1 MGWENLD
8 VGLFP
13 CNIFFGPASFVYPIY
28 VMKKLYTILFTL
40 IGTVFFCFSAYA
52 THHSGSRGFIECRK
66 IVNGVNFSVDPRIEL
81 FHTIEVISGMPLV
94 NYIDLDYKQKIAAR
108 FENFRNHPL
117 FEFIRHRPIYGKIFR
132 SIDAPISF
140 LLHLNNEL
148 EWRKDIGLQDV
159 RTGTL
164 DSLRMLMKDFAEAAD
179 YKTFFNNNQDL
190 YQISLSTMVYNL
202 KDFDEKNRLLR
213 YCGDGKQRNIS
224 FNVILNFLGWGNFG
238 PRFFKQNGAEMYA
251 VIAPEKSAIRVPT
264 FNLSTLYRL
273 VWHEFAHSFANPA
286 VEKMQNRF
294 DELEYLW
301 EPVKEPMKSQAYH
314 TWQSVVK
321 EHLTEAIACRLAAEK
336 FGEGAAEINFVRTE
350 KSKQWIYLE
359 TIINALK
366 DYESNRD
373 EYPSLDSF
381 MPRIFDALKAI
392 KPDQIKQ
399 WQTEVQTMGNPGVSA
414 IPNVSAIY
422 NSKNI
427 LIILSSAEVD
437 LKADSALK
445 AFVNKFRSLVPALQ
459 NARIVADT
467 TALKMD
473 LSGYGLSVWGTPQG
487 NKFLAKYISGIPIL
501 IEKDRVLAENIYL
514 GSGHGILI
522 GWVNPF
528 NEEFPMAVYT
538 GQNPRDVVGFNSIMN
553 GSGNY
558 HIFRNFITLR
568 QGSFVRNGKVWISR

>member
-1 MGWENLD
+1 
-8 VGLFP
+8 
-13 CNIFFGPASFVYPIY
+13 
-28 VMKKLYTILFTL
+28 MKKIYTALFAL
-40 IGTVFFCFSAYA
+40 IGPVFFSCPACAAHLSGVKGFS
-52 THHSGSRGFIECRK
+52 ECSK
-66 IVNGVNFSVDPRIEL
+66 MVNGVNFSVDPRIEL

-94 NYIDLDYKQKIAAR
+94 NYIDLDYKQKIATR
-108 FENFRNHPL
+108 FEKFSGHPL
-117 FEFIRHRPIYGKIFR
+117 FEFIRRRPIYGKIFP

-140 LLHLNNEL
+140 LLHLNNDL
-148 EWRKDIGLQDV
+148 EWRKDIGLQEV

-164 DSLRMLMKDFAEAAD
+164 DSLRMLMKDFAQAAD
-179 YKTFFNNNQDL
+179 YKTFFNSNQDL

-213 YCGDGKQRNIS
+213 YCGDGRQQNIS

-301 EPVKEPMKSQAYH
+301 EPVKEPMKAQAYH
-314 TWQSVVK
+314 TWQSVLK

-366 DYESNRD
+366 DYESHRK
-373 EYPSLDSF
+373 EYPSLESF
-381 MPRIFDALKAI
+381 MPRIFDALKSI
-392 KPDQIKQ
+392 KPDQIER
-399 WQTEVQTMGNPGVSA
+399 WQAEVQTMGNPDVTV

-427 LIILSSAEVD
+427 LIILSSAEAD
-437 LKADSALK
+437 FKADSALK
-445 AFVNKFRSLVPALQ
+445 AFVHKFRNLVPALK

-473 LSGYGLSVWGTPQG
+473 ISGYGLSVWGTPQG
-487 NKFLAKYISGIPIL
+487 NKFLAKYILAIPIL
-501 IEKDRVLAENIYL
+501 MEKDRVLAENTYQ

-528 NEEFPMAVYT
+528 NQEFPMAIYT
-538 GQNPRDVVGFNSIMN
+538 GQNPRDVIGFNSIMN

-568 QGSFVRNGKVWISR
+568 QGSFVRNGKVWIAR